1 MSTHMTTLLA
11 AAFVL
16 GAAGLDITTTD
27 DSRASVP
34 AITVVGPPWVS
45 IEYPPNPHDAATR
58 GAFLLVHAFHHG
70 TPTQFP
76 VSGTA
81 EGLVNGERRSVSL
94 EFDRTSRPGVYALR
108 KQWND
113 SGLWTLVVAVNQG
126 KDDIA
131 QAIVE
136 VAPNGTV
143 AAVRVPTRQQ
153 GQWTIPAPV
162 AMSEIDS
169 GLRTR
174 AAQYAARSGGSR

>member
-1 MSTHMTTLLA
+1 MSTHMTTVLA
-11 AAFVL
+11 AAFVF
-16 GAAGLDITTTD
+16 GAAALHSPTFAETGAT
-27 DSRASVP
+27 AP
-34 AITVVGPPWVS
+34 AIAVVGPPWVS
-45 IEYPPNPHDAATR
+45 IEYPPNPHDASTR
-58 GAFLLVHAFHHG
+58 NAYLLVHAFHHG
-70 TPTQFP
+70 TPMEFP

-94 EFDRTSRPGVYALR
+94 EFERTSRPGVYALK

-113 SGLWTLVVAVNQG
+113 AGLWTLVVAVNQG
-126 KDDIA
+126 KEDIA

-169 GLRTR
+169 GLRAR
-174 AAQYAARSGGSR
+174 AAQFAARSGR